1 MPVQKRLLNSV
12 DNKISAYELMQSK
25 SVVNNSNPNL
35 VYLDVL
41 CSNIQ
46 NNTTAPP
53 VLQYQETKL
62 WYFYIELEI
71 TR

>member
-1 MPVQKRLLNSV
+1 MPLQRRLLNSV
-12 DNKISAYELMQSK
+12 DDKVSAYELMQTK

-46 NNTTAPP
+46 TNTTAPP
-53 VLQYQETKL
+53 IIQYQETKPSPFL
-62 WYFYIELEI
+62 H
-71 TR
+71 RAGDV